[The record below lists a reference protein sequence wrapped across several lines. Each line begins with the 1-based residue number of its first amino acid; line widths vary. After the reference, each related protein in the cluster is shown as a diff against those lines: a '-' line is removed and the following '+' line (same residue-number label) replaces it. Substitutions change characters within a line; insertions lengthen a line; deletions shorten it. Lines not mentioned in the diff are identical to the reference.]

1 MAFNKTLL
9 EQELKKGEEL
19 QVGWPWRI
27 MVFSAMVFITTAGIF
42 LGVEFGFKTY
52 IKSQITQVDSQIDE
66 LTRSIPE
73 DQQKSFLIFSA
84 QANNIQKVL
93 NDRYNTPSIFDFLEK
108 NTIKNVFYKGVTFDA
123 KELTVNIDGVAPDFN
138 ILAQQM
144 EIFRNAT
151 GTISKVSLGRSSAI
165 TEKDKSGR
173 DLSSNVS
180 FAAVLKL
187 KK

>member
-1 MAFNKTLL
+1 MPFNKTLL

-27 MVFSAMVFITTAGIF
+27 MVFSAIIFITTAGIF
-42 LGVEFGFKTY
+42 LGAEFGFQTY
-52 IKSQITQVDSQIDE
+52 IKAEISQVDFQIDE

-73 DQQKSFLIFSA
+73 EQQKSFLVFSA

-93 NDRYNTPSIFDFLEK
+93 NDRYNTPAIFDFLEK

-138 ILAQQM
+138 TLAQQM

-151 GTISKVSLGRSSAI
+151 DTIVKASLGRSSALV
-165 TEKDKSGR
+165 EKDKSGR
-173 DLSSNVS
+173 DVSSSVS

>member
-1 MAFNKTLL
+1 MPFNKTLL
-9 EQELKKGEEL
+9 EQELEKGEDL

-27 MVFSAMVFITTAGIF
+27 MVFSALVFITTAGIF
-42 LGVEFGFKTY
+42 LGAEFGVKTY
-52 IKSQITQVDSQIDE
+52 IKSQITQVDSQIED

-93 NDRYNTPSIFDFLEK
+93 NDRRNIPGIFDFLEK

-123 KELTVNIDGVAPDFN
+123 KELTVNIDGVASDFN
-138 ILAQQM
+138 TLAQQL

-151 GTISKVSLGRSSAI
+151 GTVSKVSLGRASVV

-173 DLSSNVS
+173 DIASSVS

-187 KK
+187 EK